1 MTKKEKLNASLE
13 GLFSKPVAVVEVIEA
28 EPDLPPAPTAPKS
41 APPAIAPPVKPGIPT
56 PAPELAK
63 LVPREIKPA
72 LAPKAVNA
80 PVAVVNERQLVVFSL
95 AGEFYGVDINLVE
108 SIIRM
113 EPITVV
119 PHAPRFLEGVINMR
133 GEILPVVD
141 LCRHFDLPSAESTK
155 ETRIIVVE
163 VNTYRVGMVVDA
175 VTEVLRVS
183 EDVIEPPAPLITT
196 IDSTFINGIAKVPDR
211 LVILLDLVK
220 ILATKEKAE
229 VAA

>member
-13 GLFSKPVAVVEVIEA
+13 GLFSKPETVAEVIER
-28 EPDLPPAPTAPKS
+28 EPDLPPTPT
-41 APPAIAPPVKPGIPT
+41 
-56 PAPELAK
+56 APELAQTVIAPPAESELPK
-63 LVPREIKPA
+63 PVPELAKPA
-72 LAPKAVNA
+72 PKEAKPAPAPKVVKA
-80 PVAVVNERQLVVFSL
+80 PVAVVKERQLVVFSL

-113 EPITVV
+113 EPVTVV

-141 LCRHFDLPSAESTK
+141 LCRHLDLPSAESTK

-183 EDVIEPPAPLITT
+183 ENVIEPPAPLITH

-229 VAA
+229 VTA